1 MKKINILCAAIIC
14 GFAISACNGGEKP
27 QAASEAETSTTDLNK
42 LEQGLTWDNLRQVLN
57 KTPVE
62 AGLYSGKGELGK
74 AVVQAL
80 KGAGV
85 NPKLYP
91 ESFIVREDNGIFY
104 TGGYNPSAELGSDVF
119 YLLLRPLSKGVSVCR
134 VNVEDKTLCHD
145 YAGGGDKEIPGDVI
159 LLIDNLIQSRH
170 AQRNGERI
178 MNEQGIDPMKLSPE
192 EEKAFDSAEAKRDA
206 EAAVRAEK
214 KKKP

>member
-1 MKKINILCAAIIC
+1 MKKINLFCAAIIC
-14 GFAISACNGGEKP
+14 GFAVSACGGGEKP
-27 QAASEAETSTTDLNK
+27 QAGSEASASQTDLNK

-62 AGLYSGKGELGK
+62 AGLYSGKGELGET
-74 AVVQAL
+74 VVLAL
-80 KGAGV
+80 KRAGV

-91 ESFIVREDNGIFY
+91 EFFIVREDNGIFY
-104 TGGYNPSAELGSDVF
+104 TGGYNPSAEIGSDVF
-119 YLLLRPLSKGVSVCR
+119 YLLLRPLSKGVSVCL
-134 VNVEDKTLCHD
+134 VNAEDKTLCQD

-159 LLIDNLIQSRH
+159 LLIDNLIQSRQ
-170 AQRNGERI
+170 AQRTGERV

-192 EEKAFDSAEAKRDA
+192 EEKAFDSPEAKRDA